1 MHALSDSRRDGSV
14 ISSSRAAACLSGYGK
29 TRAKRLTSLRWSLV
43 VGRWPRSDRRTQLL
57 NCMHAH
63 LPLTDDLCTRHS
75 ALGAWR
81 SLDFIL
87 CSLRAELAAVC
98 DSVSWATFCPSTL
111 SMASMTSYYIVVK
124 YYTRSD
130 RCFTSCYVTS
140 GRTGAVPCGTVLN
153 LHITL
158 GLGYLST
165 VHTLQSLQSLRT
177 LLFQGT
183 LRFSSCRRGLRGARG
198 APCR

>member
-1 MHALSDSRRDGSV
+1 MIYALDTRR
-14 ISSSRAAACLSGYGK
+14 L
-29 TRAKRLTSLRWSLV
+29 
-43 VGRWPRSDRRTQLL
+43 
-57 NCMHAH
+57 
-63 LPLTDDLCTRHS
+63 
-75 ALGAWR
+75 ALGAR
-81 SLDFIL
+81 STLYF
-87 CSLRAELAAVC
+87 AVC
-98 DSVSWATFCPSTL
+98 VPNWPQSVSWATFCPSTL
-111 SMASMTSYYIVVK
+111 SMASMTSYCIVAR

-183 LRFSSCRRGLRGARG
+183 LRFFSCRRGLRGARG
-198 APCR
+198 APVSIMIHGFGWRCVGIKLQIEN